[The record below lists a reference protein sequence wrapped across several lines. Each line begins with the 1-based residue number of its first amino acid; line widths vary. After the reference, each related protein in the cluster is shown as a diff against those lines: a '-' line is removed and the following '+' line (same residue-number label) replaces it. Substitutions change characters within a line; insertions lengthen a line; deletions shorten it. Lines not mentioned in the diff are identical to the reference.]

1 MFDYLLLKKTSWLFG
16 KKEII
21 HDIVTIE
28 RNSGFATKG
37 QFISKCPFSVFQMT
51 IKSSNQWY
59 KVPYFGPFEDTK
71 MIFSDNKET
80 SYKIQFLKDI
90 KYLAL

>member
-1 MFDYLLLKKTSWLFG
+1 MAKKGLRIYRKG
-16 KKEII
+16 RII
-21 HDIVTIE
+21 QGLQWFLNNLSIF
-28 RNSGFATKG
+28 NKG

-80 SYKIQFLKDI
+80 SYKIQDI